1 MLTYSVDKR
10 PVRIMRI
17 VLTEQQY
24 DALIFHEQLAYLLQE
39 DASFKKK
46 DLIRK
51 LIKQCL
57 IAGMAVGAI
66 ITAINQSNLP
76 AKEKLEMAE
85 LAKADSFALS
95 ERMKAEKA
103 KSDSIYQTKV
113 NAVRSYMAK
122 ALENQNY
129 SLQSTKLKPETLVK
143 VSMKTGF
150 DLPFIM
156 AVAHQESCFGATP
169 RAKKTGSVF
178 SEGLYD
184 NGHNAKTYSDPNDS
198 VYGFIDLLNNDYLRD
213 GKTLHDLLK
222 PGSFVNYN
230 GDRYAMDSNYEN
242 KIKYLRNKIVR
253 NYPELS

>member
-1 MLTYSVDKR
+1 
-10 PVRIMRI
+10 MRI
-17 VLTEQQY
+17 ILTEQQY
-24 DALIFHEQLAYLLQE
+24 DALIFRERLAYLLQE
-39 DASFKKK
+39 DSSFKKK

-76 AKEKLEMAE
+76 AKEKLEIAE
-85 LAKADSFALS
+85 MAKADSIAIA
-95 ERMKAEKA
+95 EKKVKTEKA
-103 KSDSIYQTKV
+103 KSDSIYQIKV
-113 NAVRSYMAK
+113 NAVRNYMAK

-143 VSMKTGF
+143 ASMETGF

-213 GKTLHDLLK
+213 GKTLPDLLK

-230 GDRYAMDSNYEN
+230 GDRYATDSKYEN
-242 KIKYLRNKIVR
+242 KIKYLRNRIAR

>member
-1 MLTYSVDKR
+1 
-10 PVRIMRI
+10 MRI
-17 VLTEQQY
+17 ILSEQQY
-24 DALIFHEQLAYLLQE
+24 HALIFHERLAYLLQE
-39 DASFKKK
+39 DSSFKKK

-57 IAGMAVGAI
+57 IAGMALGAI

-85 LAKADSFALS
+85 MAKADSIAIA
-95 ERMKAEKA
+95 EKKVKAEKA
-103 KSDSIYQTKV
+103 KSDSIYQIKV
-113 NAVRSYMAK
+113 NAVKNYMAK

-143 VSMKTGF
+143 ASMETGF
-150 DLPFIM
+150 DLPFMM

-213 GKTLHDLLK
+213 GKTLSDLLN
-222 PGSFVNYN
+222 PGDFVNYN
-230 GDRYAMDSNYEN
+230 GHRYASDSNYEN
-242 KIKYLRNKIVR
+242 KIKYLRNRIAR

>member
-1 MLTYSVDKR
+1 
-10 PVRIMRI
+10 MRI
-17 VLTEQQY
+17 ILTEQQY
-24 DALIFHEQLAYLLQE
+24 DALIFNERLAYLLQE
-39 DASFKKK
+39 DSSFKKK

-76 AKEKLEMAE
+76 AKEKLEMVE
-85 LAKADSFALS
+85 MAKADSIA
-95 ERMKAEKA
+95 MAEKA
-103 KSDSIYQTKV
+103 KSDSIYQIKV
-113 NAVRSYMAK
+113 NAVRNYMAK

-143 VSMKTGF
+143 ASMETGF
-150 DLPFIM
+150 DLPFMM

-198 VYGFIDLLNNDYLRD
+198 VYGFIDLLNNDYLKG
-213 GKTLHDLLK
+213 GKTLSDLLN
-222 PGSFVNYN
+222 PGNFVNYN
-230 GDRYAMDSNYEN
+230 GHRYALDSNYEN
-242 KIKYLRNKIVR
+242 KIKNLRNRIVR

>member
-1 MLTYSVDKR
+1 
-10 PVRIMRI
+10 MRI
-17 VLTEQQY
+17 ILTEQQY
-24 DALIFHEQLAYLLQE
+24 DALMFHERLAYLLQE
-39 DASFKKK
+39 DSSFKKK

-51 LIKQCL
+51 LIKRCL

-76 AKEKLEMAE
+76 AKEKLEMVE
-85 LAKADSFALS
+85 MAKADSIA
-95 ERMKAEKA
+95 MAEKA
-103 KSDSIYQTKV
+103 KSDSIYQNKV
-113 NAVRSYMAK
+113 NAVRNYMAK

-143 VSMKTGF
+143 ASMETGF
-150 DLPFIM
+150 DLPFMM

-184 NGHNAKTYSDPNDS
+184 NGHNAKRYSDPNDS
-198 VYGFIDLLNNDYLRD
+198 VYGFINLLNNDYLRD
-213 GKTLHDLLK
+213 GKTLPDLLK
-222 PGSFVNYN
+222 PGNFVNYN
-230 GDRYAMDSNYEN
+230 GHRYASDSNYEN
-242 KIKYLRNKIVR
+242 KIKYLRNSIAR